1 MATRKTSRGNPPYK
15 NLADM
20 ERARAIS
27 RSIDRA
33 NAVAD
38 AAAAA
43 RANPTADERNAP
55 ARAMRRGTGTTTG
68 TGSGTG
74 TRTGTSKGRSGAFE
88 RIVKQGSTRIR
99 QAATDAQDFFTHLID
114 IQAGRVKAD
123 EREGGID
130 LGRKAFQRHLRDQPG
145 LASSPE
151 KYNNFKRRVAYK
163 KYKHGKTHFEMHHIG
178 KLFMYSYDPKW
189 KRELKYYDRLPLML
203 LMQFNATHFLGLNL
217 HYLPPLA
224 RARLLDAIVD
234 NELKDRR
241 FDDKNKSR
249 VPFSYQIMKRAAKSP
264 LYKPCVKQYLFKG
277 PGGPMG
283 RGVMTQFL
291 QIPGEDWQHV
301 LFLPWERFVKA
312 DKHTVWRDS
321 LTKR

>member
-1 MATRKTSRGNPPYK
+1 MATRKTSRGNPPYSSM
-15 NLADM
+15 ADLK
-20 ERARAIS
+20 RARAIS

-33 NAVAD
+33 NA
-38 AAAAA
+38 AAASAA
-43 RANPTADERNAP
+43 PTADERNAP
-55 ARAMRRGTGTTTG
+55 ARAMRRGTGTSTG

-74 TRTGTSKGRSGAFE
+74 STSRRTGAFE

-99 QAATDAQDFFTHLID
+99 QAATDAQNYFTHLID

-123 EREGGID
+123 EREGID
-130 LGRKAFQRHLRDQPG
+130 LGRKSFQRHFRDNPG
-145 LASSPE
+145 LATSKE
-151 KYNNFKRRVAYK
+151 QYNNFKRRVAIK
-163 KYKHGKTHFEMHHIG
+163 QYKHGKTHFDVNHIG

-189 KRELKYYDRLPLML
+189 KKELKYYDRLPLML
-203 LMQFNATHFLGLNL
+203 LMHFDATHFLGLNL

-234 NELKDRR
+234 NQIKERR
-241 FDDKNKSR
+241 FDDKNTSR
-249 VPFSYQIMKRAAKSP
+249 IPFSYQIMKRAAKSR

-277 PGGPMG
+277 PGGQKGG
-283 RGVMTQFL
+283 RGVVSQFL

-312 DKHTVWRDS
+312 DKHTVWTDS
-321 LTKR
+321 MKQR